1 MCTLKIY
8 LGIEEENIYSS
19 QIIFIF
25 ILARGIQKTLKV
37 VWVDPRHEIEGRD
50 NINLLLV
57 IKRKRPCCSVWF
69 PNSNLHAS
77 RSLCFSNLTSHCDPL
92 GMQSLQQWLQ
102 KPLHLF
108 TLFLSSALSS
118 CHNCTVSRNGP
129 LNICQSTLECN
140 LACGSYFLWKT
151 LERVEQI
158 YLEVLWGVHN
168 CTCQSICISCDAFKM

>member
-1 MCTLKIY
+1 MPLRATLIFVVYYFSPAPIY
-8 LGIEEENIYSS
+8 NAWDVYLKDWFKNWNIYSS

-25 ILARGIQKTLKV
+25 TLARGIQKTLKV
-37 VWVDPRHEIEGRD
+37 VWVDPRHEIEGRY

-57 IKRKRPCCSVWF
+57 RKRKRPCCSVWF

-102 KPLHLF
+102 KLLHLF

-129 LNICQSTLECN
+129 LNICQATLECN
-140 LACGSYFLWKT
+140 LACG
-151 LERVEQI
+151 
-158 YLEVLWGVHN
+158 
-168 CTCQSICISCDAFKM
+168 